1 MTPDEIDAIVRDV
14 LETTLRVRIP
24 EGTVLT
30 RSEESKWD
38 SLSHVEILYGVE
50 SELDVEF
57 TAEEMNQVQ
66 SSADLVEIAESA
78 LARANS

>member
-14 LETTLRVRIP
+14 IETTLRVRIP
-24 EGTVLT
+24 DGTVLI
-30 RSEESKWD
+30 RAEESKWD

-57 TAEEMNQVQ
+57 TAEEMNHVQ

-78 LARANS
+78 LARAAG